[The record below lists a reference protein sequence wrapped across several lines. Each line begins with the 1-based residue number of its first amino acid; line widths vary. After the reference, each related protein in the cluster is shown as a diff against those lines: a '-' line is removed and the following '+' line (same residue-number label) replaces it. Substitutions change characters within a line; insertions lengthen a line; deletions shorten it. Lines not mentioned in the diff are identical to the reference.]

1 MRPAT
6 NASSMVRKSKKKGAE
21 ADSAEAP
28 AASKPEALK
37 RTSSRRAASPASRPP
52 AKADVGRQSSMQE
65 VLKRQRRVKDQK
77 EEWSDSDPVVIESE
91 EEGGATSS
99 RRPQLLTTPKTHSRP
114 ASKMASP
121 MPDASSPEE
130 PTPKRSRI
138 TTKTSKN
145 HWHDNLIRDP
155 SMNTIKVDINKKLS
169 RISVWN
175 NGRGLPVQV
184 HKEHRCYVPTLV
196 FGHLLTSDNYDDS
209 EKKVVGGRNGYGAK
223 LTNIYSKRF
232 IVETADSGSRS
243 KFRQRWGNNM
253 RQADEPEIVPYKG
266 KATAGNWST
275 ACNQISQQ
283 DFTAVSFE
291 PDLQRFGMTHL
302 EESTRKFQ
310 TEHGLVSEKTGRHRG
325 FDGAPC
331 VFLNGKCLE
340 VDSFEER
347 SWQVMTGEQKL
358 LKLQDYVSLFLDPDD
373 FRISEACNERWEVAI
388 ALTDGSGFRQVS
400 FVNSICTSRGCT
412 HVNCVAEQV
421 VAAVMEE
428 LAKEKGAKGTLAVKP
443 QHVKNHLWVFE
454 TLTTK
459 KERFGS
465 TCELSEELLQAVCG
479 SGIVETL
486 LEWSK
491 ALGKS
496 ELARHLN
503 KSVMP
508 ALSSPWS
515 SFGLH
520 PRMQGPGN
528 NANNIRMG
536 VPNMMMGMGQGM
548 RMPMGMPM
556 MGMPMMGMMGMPMN
570 PMMAMPMNP
579 MMGMGMNAGMGAQS
593 PSPSGQGADRSAGVS
608 PAASTAVVP
617 PKVDTQPI
625 PESKVLPPGLPPGV
639 VPPGVV
645 PPGVVHRERSRSRD
659 AVRVPAKAEQEPEPA
674 REPTPP
680 REKTPPRCH
689 LHNTKK
695 PNTKCKFCQRW
706 LASQSQAQPESDKAD
721 KEGKHKDDKSKP
733 KDAEKAQ
740 EDEEDYSRRTFKCS
754 SLLKDQIFG
763 SSYFKSLLEISD
775 LDPLTEEIAK
785 YADTLDVYNSGNNVH
800 PSCFICQVYRL
811 FTLPQSEDLDE
822 LLAHLDANPSAKVR
836 CAAFL
841 YVRFVVP
848 PHKLWDKL
856 DEALFDDQELK
867 YVDGDKQVT
876 TTIREY
882 VENLLVKD
890 RYYNTP
896 LPRIPVKVR
905 QHLEKELAPLSQF
918 RKRMAA
924 VQRELP
930 PKKVAGTA
938 VEVYVDGNWLPGHI
952 KSYVGQ
958 HKRKVSIQL
967 DDGAMVQSHLGKV
980 VLRDEEVSDK
990 DKEKDKDD
998 KEQKDEDEKKEGDEE
1013 EKTKDEDHD
1022 QRKKKKDK
1030 KDDRDSSRSRSRSR
1044 SRHRSRSRSRR
1055 RRGSSPDW
1063 ARYKGSMDPSEIER
1077 LREKA
1082 REEAVVGVGKAYSKR
1097 PTTVEGEMWRGSGSE
1112 GRVSML
1118 GGSHSYS
1125 STRSS
1130 GAKGPS
1136 DTEIRSRISREE
1148 EEEHKRRMRE
1158 IYEKYGSVSKAT
1170 SGNTGTQRSSEID
1183 QPDDAN
1189 KAGTKQSRDCTLII
1203 TEGDSAKA
1211 LAVAGLSIVGRDH
1224 YGVFPL
1230 RGKLRNVRELTEK
1243 QMMDNK
1249 EIEALMK
1256 IMAFDAS
1263 KKYQDASG
1271 LRYGSLMI
1279 MTDQD
1284 FDGSHIKGLV
1294 INFIEHWFPD
1304 LLQCEGF
1311 LREFVTPIV
1320 KVSRGDEVVTFF
1332 TVAEYEAWKQANNGG
1347 TGWACK
1353 YYKGLGTSTSAEAR
1367 EYFSDLEQHELT
1379 FLAGE
1384 KDNDLIDM
1392 AFHPRKADARKE
1404 PSVTHLNPDRVSLNV
1419 PLPDTEK
1426 PTIVKVDNAAIVPM
1440 LTADGLSSVFQRL
1453 AQTQPKAPAVLD
1465 RTGVWNYAQLWD
1477 SAGRISCFFAERGL
1491 KASPSTEFAPRPI
1504 AIFLRQGREWYATCI
1519 AAWILGIPVVA
1530 LSSDLP
1536 SGQAEAERAKRVA
1549 TELKPLALVS
1559 DDSAFEV
1566 PCLPEDC
1573 LRLSLEEVHSAIT
1586 SCNGRKPTACA
1597 SPESVLCYVYT
1608 GGTTRHSKCV
1618 AVTHAMAL
1626 WEIQQY
1632 KTALGGLASEGDRML
1647 QYSSAYWGAAIFGQA
1662 DLALAFG
1669 ACNVMIRA
1677 SAPEEIAAICAEHQ
1691 ISVLGI
1697 VPSQLRGAWPG
1708 GPSTRPRSLRVLI
1721 AWAEKIQP
1729 KLAKEWL
1736 QHLPVIEILIASEYW
1751 LCLSSVGCRTWKD
1764 PDDGMER
1771 HVLDPLPDLDIKLL
1785 KDNGSEA
1792 EAGESGEMFLA
1803 GPTVFAGYV
1812 GADGRISCPNFRYL
1826 DAKRYYGT
1834 RDRLKRVPG
1843 GRGLVYLGRTD
1854 SLAKAGGA
1862 WQDLEAVEAA
1872 AAEVPGV
1879 SAAALV
1885 ACDGSTDAYLVLE
1898 DMRDGAGRAREGPP
1912 LTAVLDN
1919 AMQKLKPAAGNS
1931 RPHIWARLPLH
1942 PATSKVN
1949 RQVLLAQRSEATARE
1964 TNWHERLHS
1973 LQRRMLRGYAAW
1985 HVLFGILMLLRASV
1999 ETPAP
2004 TPTLL
2009 LDILGR
2015 AMLLPYVWGVLLYLW
2030 HGTSKQKRNWVNMTM
2045 PMGPP
2050 DVLAVLVLA
2059 PPTWLLWPCILL
2071 ASAVGLYRFL
2081 AVVLWGI
2088 CVAAP
2093 FQQMLSFL
2101 RPSATVLERRS
2112 PVLGRPGCV
2121 RCAHAVPPTATA
2133 SGKPVVLDRLC
2144 RGWSIH
2150 QIRGGYRF
2158 NGDDILLAREAW
2170 HAAPAARN
2178 LLDLGA
2184 GTGSVGLFWLAQ
2196 QPGQSRLTALEA
2208 QEESSELLNRSIQ
2221 LLGLEPR
2228 VHVIHGDL
2236 RDEGIVQG
2244 LQAKY
2249 DLVTANPP
2257 YILPGDR
2264 KLPAH
2269 SQRRYCYYELRG
2281 GPREFAQTASRSL
2294 SEEGK
2299 FCIVHVAS
2307 RSADVD
2313 RSLADVGLKTV
2324 RRLTAFSRG
2333 EPKWQVL
2340 VCSRSPSD
2348 LAVDEE
2354 ELIVRD
2360 ELSWIRDRDAVAV
2373 ATALVLCVGIFR
2385 VDLLILGIVGLY
2397 LQRPSR
2403 MCFLLSLPSAYVL
2416 SFPKWCRDEFI
2427 YRSMWRGSYLR
2438 RFILRW
2444 VPILQKPDFDGSISF
2459 QPKSVAYDWGSDERW
2474 VNVYLERTQKDD
2486 KSTVGFWEP
2495 VRPAVLPR
2503 VEPEADI
2510 HLSNGVAASSG
2521 ASGAPSASRAE
2532 SSSLEATLA
2541 ILVGRVGG
2549 RPPSLASLDSL
2560 QSIRLVELVQRE
2572 LGLVATS
2579 AMVLRSAD
2587 VHALAEAIQCEG
2599 SQARQDS
2606 RQEEGTQPDEE
2617 GAYRLYIMEF
2627 GKSPVD
2633 WCVRYGGPG
2642 HLDVDALQRA
2652 SDRACARHSAL
2663 RTMELRD
2670 EGMREA
2676 MDRAAAMWQLVCS
2689 AHGTTSWRWSAA
2701 RRAMRALLFAA
2712 WPRTFLKSAH
2722 DARVQ
2727 VRLPDR
2733 ELVVRDPTFAE
2744 LSDADYMFWI
2754 VTPLRNDH
2762 HWPYQICA
2770 IPVVRKGVL
2779 PPGVPLAQ
2787 AVRTLPPEDVT
2798 WYIYAG
2804 ITHAY
2809 SDGASG
2815 NALLTDLLRI
2825 YAEEANL
2832 DLATSTELHSPPEHL
2847 ALLQH
2852 RLRRSLFGRLRGE
2865 DNANDDVYHEI
2876 VCEDWGRRFGFSKRI
2891 KLEPIVVNTLLLAAS
2906 NVIGCSIDVAWLTAV
2921 IGSLLRLFPDQHCFQ
2936 LILKCACRDGPGQN
2950 EMVGFL
2956 SEQRVFPID
2965 VGDSRHATLMDVYC
2979 AIESVYFGLSAWGY
2993 CCGLVVNPRV
3003 MLLVDVLLPPPPW

>member
-1 MRPAT
+1 M
-6 NASSMVRKSKKKGAE
+6 
-21 ADSAEAP
+21 
-28 AASKPEALK
+28 
-37 RTSSRRAASPASRPP
+37 
-52 AKADVGRQSSMQE
+52 
-65 VLKRQRRVKDQK
+65 
-77 EEWSDSDPVVIESE
+77 
-91 EEGGATSS
+91 
-99 RRPQLLTTPKTHSRP
+99 
-114 ASKMASP
+114 
-121 MPDASSPEE
+121 
-130 PTPKRSRI
+130 
-138 TTKTSKN
+138 
-145 HWHDNLIRDP
+145 
-155 SMNTIKVDINKKLS
+155 
-169 RISVWN
+169 
-175 NGRGLPVQV
+175 
-184 HKEHRCYVPTLV
+184 
-196 FGHLLTSDNYDDS
+196 
-209 EKKVVGGRNGYGAK
+209 
-223 LTNIYSKRF
+223 
-232 IVETADSGSRS
+232 
-243 KFRQRWGNNM
+243 
-253 RQADEPEIVPYKG
+253 
-266 KATAGNWST
+266 
-275 ACNQISQQ
+275 
-283 DFTAVSFE
+283 
-291 PDLQRFGMTHL
+291 
-302 EESTRKFQ
+302 
-310 TEHGLVSEKTGRHRG
+310 
-325 FDGAPC
+325 
-331 VFLNGKCLE
+331 
-340 VDSFEER
+340 
-347 SWQVMTGEQKL
+347 
-358 LKLQDYVSLFLDPDD
+358 
-373 FRISEACNERWEVAI
+373 
-388 ALTDGSGFRQVS
+388 
-400 FVNSICTSRGCT
+400 
-412 HVNCVAEQV
+412 
-421 VAAVMEE
+421 
-428 LAKEKGAKGTLAVKP
+428 LA
-443 QHVKNHLWVFE
+443 
-454 TLTTK
+454 
-459 KERFGS
+459 
-465 TCELSEELLQAVCG
+465 
-479 SGIVETL
+479 
-486 LEWSK
+486 
-491 ALGKS
+491 
-496 ELARHLN
+496 
-503 KSVMP
+503 
-508 ALSSPWS
+508 
-515 SFGLH
+515 
-520 PRMQGPGN
+520 
-528 NANNIRMG
+528 
-536 VPNMMMGMGQGM
+536 
-548 RMPMGMPM
+548 
-556 MGMPMMGMMGMPMN
+556 
-570 PMMAMPMNP
+570 
-579 MMGMGMNAGMGAQS
+579 
-593 PSPSGQGADRSAGVS
+593 
-608 PAASTAVVP
+608 
-617 PKVDTQPI
+617 
-625 PESKVLPPGLPPGV
+625 
-639 VPPGVV
+639 
-645 PPGVVHRERSRSRD
+645 
-659 AVRVPAKAEQEPEPA
+659 
-674 REPTPP
+674 
-680 REKTPPRCH
+680 
-689 LHNTKK
+689 
-695 PNTKCKFCQRW
+695 
-706 LASQSQAQPESDKAD
+706 
-721 KEGKHKDDKSKP
+721 
-733 KDAEKAQ
+733 
-740 EDEEDYSRRTFKCS
+740 
-754 SLLKDQIFG
+754 
-763 SSYFKSLLEISD
+763 
-775 LDPLTEEIAK
+775 
-785 YADTLDVYNSGNNVH
+785 
-800 PSCFICQVYRL
+800 
-811 FTLPQSEDLDE
+811 
-822 LLAHLDANPSAKVR
+822 
-836 CAAFL
+836 
-841 YVRFVVP
+841 
-848 PHKLWDKL
+848 
-856 DEALFDDQELK
+856 
-867 YVDGDKQVT
+867 
-876 TTIREY
+876 
-882 VENLLVKD
+882 
-890 RYYNTP
+890 
-896 LPRIPVKVR
+896 
-905 QHLEKELAPLSQF
+905 
-918 RKRMAA
+918 
-924 VQRELP
+924 
-930 PKKVAGTA
+930 
-938 VEVYVDGNWLPGHI
+938 
-952 KSYVGQ
+952 
-958 HKRKVSIQL
+958 
-967 DDGAMVQSHLGKV
+967 
-980 VLRDEEVSDK
+980 
-990 DKEKDKDD
+990 
-998 KEQKDEDEKKEGDEE
+998 
-1013 EKTKDEDHD
+1013 
-1022 QRKKKKDK
+1022 
-1030 KDDRDSSRSRSRSR
+1030 
-1044 SRHRSRSRSRR
+1044 
-1055 RRGSSPDW
+1055 
-1063 ARYKGSMDPSEIER
+1063 
-1077 LREKA
+1077 
-1082 REEAVVGVGKAYSKR
+1082 
-1097 PTTVEGEMWRGSGSE
+1097 
-1112 GRVSML
+1112 
-1118 GGSHSYS
+1118 
-1125 STRSS
+1125 
-1130 GAKGPS
+1130 
-1136 DTEIRSRISREE
+1136 
-1148 EEEHKRRMRE
+1148 
-1158 IYEKYGSVSKAT
+1158 
-1170 SGNTGTQRSSEID
+1170 
-1183 QPDDAN
+1183 
-1189 KAGTKQSRDCTLII
+1189 
-1203 TEGDSAKA
+1203 
-1211 LAVAGLSIVGRDH
+1211 
-1224 YGVFPL
+1224 
-1230 RGKLRNVRELTEK
+1230 
-1243 QMMDNK
+1243 
-1249 EIEALMK
+1249 
-1256 IMAFDAS
+1256 
-1263 KKYQDASG
+1263 
-1271 LRYGSLMI
+1271 
-1279 MTDQD
+1279 
-1284 FDGSHIKGLV
+1284 
-1294 INFIEHWFPD
+1294 
-1304 LLQCEGF
+1304 
-1311 LREFVTPIV
+1311 
-1320 KVSRGDEVVTFF
+1320 
-1332 TVAEYEAWKQANNGG
+1332 
-1347 TGWACK
+1347 
-1353 YYKGLGTSTSAEAR
+1353 
-1367 EYFSDLEQHELT
+1367 
-1379 FLAGE
+1379 
-1384 KDNDLIDM
+1384 
-1392 AFHPRKADARKE
+1392 
-1404 PSVTHLNPDRVSLNV
+1404 
-1419 PLPDTEK
+1419 
-1426 PTIVKVDNAAIVPM
+1426 
-1440 LTADGLSSVFQRL
+1440 ADGLGSVFQRL

-1549 TELKPLALVS
+1549 SELKPLALVS

-1573 LRLSLEEVHSAIT
+1573 LRLSLEEVRSAIS
-1586 SCNGRKPTACA
+1586 SCNGRKPAACA
-1597 SPESVLCYVYT
+1597 SSESVLCYVYT

-1669 ACNVMIRA
+1669 ACNVIIRA

-1785 KDNGSEA
+1785 KENGSEA

-1872 AAEVPGV
+1872 ATEVPGV

-1919 AMQKLKPAAGNS
+1919 VMQKLKPAAGNS

-2045 PMGPP
+2045 PLGPP
-2050 DVLAVLVLA
+2050 DALAA
-2059 PPTWLLWPCILL
+2059 KAEGDSKTALLRSKKQLDGWKRSLRPRSAAYCNCIWQTGSAGPALPWL
-2071 ASAVGLYRFL
+2071 ASR
-2081 AVVLWGI
+2081 
-2088 CVAAP
+2088 
-2093 FQQMLSFL
+2093 
-2101 RPSATVLERRS
+2101 
-2112 PVLGRPGCV
+2112 
-2121 RCAHAVPPTATA
+2121 
-2133 SGKPVVLDRLC
+2133 
-2144 RGWSIH
+2144 SIH

-2170 HAAPAARN
+2170 RAAPAARN

-2184 GTGSVGLFWLAQ
+2184 GTGSVGFFWLAQ

-2208 QEESSELLNRSIQ
+2208 QEESSELLNRSVR

-2228 VHVIHGDL
+2228 VRVIHGDL

-2264 KLPAH
+2264 KLPSH

-2313 RSLADVGLKTV
+2313 RALADVGLKTV
-2324 RRLTAFSRG
+2324 RRLTASSRG

-2360 ELSWIRDRDAVAV
+2360 ESGRWTKEWDAICLEMGAFQKPLYDKSEKELSWIRDRDAVAV
-2373 ATALVLCVGIFR
+2373 ATALVLSVGMFR
-2385 VDLLILGIVGLY
+2385 IDLLILGMVGLY

-2403 MCFLLSLPSAYVL
+2403 ICFLLSLPSAYVL

-2427 YRSMWRGSYLR
+2427 YRSMWRSSYLR

-2444 VPILQKPDFDGSISF
+2444 VPILQKPEFDGSISF

-2503 VEPEADI
+2503 LEPEADA
-2510 HLSNGVAASSG
+2510 HVSNGVAASSG
-2521 ASGAPSASRAE
+2521 RSSSPGVASASRAE

-2560 QSIRLVELVQRE
+2560 QSIRLVELVRRE
-2572 LGLVATS
+2572 LGFVATS

-2587 VHALAEAIQCEG
+2587 VHALAEAIQREG
-2599 SQARQDS
+2599 SQAHQCS

-2733 ELVVRDPTFAE
+2733 ELVVRDPAFAE

-2762 HWPYQICA
+2762 YWPYQICA
-2770 IPVVRKGVL
+2770 IPVVRKGTL
-2779 PPGVPLAQ
+2779 PPGVPLVQ

-2832 DLATSTELHSPPEHL
+2832 DLSPSTEVHSPPEHL

-2891 KLEPIVVNTLLLAAS
+2891 KLEPIVVNTLHLAAS

-2921 IGSLLRLFPDQHCFQ
+2921 VGSLLRLFPDQHRFQ

-2979 AIESVYFGLSAWGY
+2979 AIESVRRSRTWRAPVPFEAGICVYVNIVGSMTEGLPLQCSQVAYPAAGSSSQVQAYAHLNLRIDQISQQQWDFRIFHWDKAWGWGWGSEFAPVLGAVIADMAECPLEALVPAPVLPWRRLQMQPDPASSKRKDPPSPPELSATAEPTPDIEQ
-2993 CCGLVVNPRV
+2993 LARSPST
-3003 MLLVDVLLPPPPW
+3003 PPPKVMRVEDG